1 VGNLL
6 SIRRHAGFLL
16 ERKLQSYGLTWKGRS
31 SAAQLSL
38 LEEQQPSELQIVNL
52 DEYQSLW
59 HAYVNHPLSKVS
71 LTDVW
76 YQGTEFKDTLKDI
89 NLMRFRADN
98 AYLWQLKSHDIS
110 RFVISALFTEKT
122 DSYGL
127 LTRTREDG
135 DFGAQCIRIGGRLW
149 SRDLIDSVMEI
160 TFLRDH
166 LPSGS
171 IDSLRIIDVGA
182 GYGRLLHRLA
192 DTTQNANL
200 FGADGVALSTAICRA
215 YIRHQDQ
222 DSRVTV
228 LSLAEVDNFKED
240 FDLATNVHSFSE
252 MPIEI
257 VVRWLDWLV
266 ERNVR
271 YLFIVPNKPGPA
283 LIDGTEFLP
292 QLIERGFEL
301 VARRE
306 KFDDPLI
313 GKLAYYQSELYL
325 FARR

>member
-1 VGNLL
+1 
-6 SIRRHAGFLL
+6 
-16 ERKLQSYGLTWKGRS
+16 
-31 SAAQLSL
+31 
-38 LEEQQPSELQIVNL
+38 
-52 DEYQSLW
+52 
-59 HAYVNHPLSKVS
+59 
-71 LTDVW
+71 
-76 YQGTEFKDTLKDI
+76 
-89 NLMRFRADN
+89 
-98 AYLWQLKSHDIS
+98 
-110 RFVISALFTEKT
+110 
-122 DSYGL
+122 
-127 LTRTREDG
+127 
-135 DFGAQCIRIGGRLW
+135 
-149 SRDLIDSVMEI
+149 
-160 TFLRDH
+160 
-166 LPSGS
+166 
-171 IDSLRIIDVGA
+171 
-182 GYGRLLHRLA
+182 
-192 DTTQNANL
+192 
-200 FGADGVALSTAICRA
+200 
-215 YIRHQDQ
+215 
-222 DSRVTV
+222 
-228 LSLAEVDNFKED
+228 VDNFKED

>member
-1 VGNLL
+1 MKR
-6 SIRRHAGFLL
+6 SIGIPL
-16 ERKLQSYGLTWKGRS
+16 ERKLQSYGLIVNGRS
-31 SAAQLSL
+31 SAKQLSF
-38 LEEQQPSELQIVNL
+38 LEEQKLPELQIVDL
-52 DEYQSLW
+52 DEYENLW
-59 HAYVNHPLSKVS
+59 HAYLNHPLSKVS
-71 LTDVW
+71 FTDFW
-76 YQGTEFKDTLKDI
+76 YQGTDFEDRVKDVD
-89 NLMRFRADN
+89 LMRFRADN
-98 AYLWQLKSHDIS
+98 AYVWQLKSHDIS
-110 RFVISALFTEKT
+110 RFVISALYAEKT

-135 DFGAQCIRIGGRLW
+135 DFGVQCIRIGGRLW
-149 SRDLIDSVMEI
+149 SRDLIDSVMEV

-171 IDSLRIIDVGA
+171 LDSLRIIDIGA

-192 DTTQNANL
+192 DTTQNENL
-200 FGADGVALSTAICRA
+200 YGADGVALSTAICRA

-222 DSRVTV
+222 DSRVSV
-228 LSLAEVDNFKED
+228 LSLAEVDDLKED

-257 VVRWLDWLV
+257 VTRWLDWLV

-283 LIDGTEFLP
+283 LNDGTEFMP
-292 QLIERGFEL
+292 HLIERGFEL
-301 VARRE
+301 VAHRL

-313 GKLAYYQSELYL
+313 GKLAFYQSEYYL

>member
-1 VGNLL
+1 VGNLS
-6 SIRRHAGFLL
+6 SIKKNAGFLL

-38 LEEQQPSELQIVNL
+38 LEEQPPSELQIVDL

-59 HAYVNHPLSKVS
+59 HAYANHPLSKVAV
-71 LTDVW
+71 TDIW
-76 YQGTEFKDTLKDI
+76 YQGTEFKDSLKDI
-89 NLMRFRADN
+89 NLKKFRGDN
-98 AYLWQLKSHDIS
+98 AYVWQLKSHDIS
-110 RFVISALFTEKT
+110 SFVISALFAERS

-160 TFLRDH
+160 TFLSDH

-171 IDSLRIIDVGA
+171 LDSLRIIDVGS

-192 DTTQNANL
+192 DTTQNATL
-200 FGADGVALSTAICRA
+200 YGADGVALSTAICRA

-222 DSRVTV
+222 DARVTV
-228 LSLAEVDNFKED
+228 LSLAEVDDFTED

-252 MPIEI
+252 MPLEI

-266 ERNVR
+266 ERKVR

-283 LIDGTEFLP
+283 LIDGTVFMP

-301 VARRE
+301 VGRRE

-313 GKLAYYQSELYL
+313 GKLAFHQNEFYL